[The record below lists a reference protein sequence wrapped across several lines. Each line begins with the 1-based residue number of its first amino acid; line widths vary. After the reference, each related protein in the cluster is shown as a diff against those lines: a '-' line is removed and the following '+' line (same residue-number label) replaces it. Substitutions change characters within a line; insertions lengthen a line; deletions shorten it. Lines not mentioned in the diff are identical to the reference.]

1 MDYLFLFNII
11 TAALHC
17 IQALLVRAL
26 SSTITQTKPTPF
38 GGVQFSVVKQ
48 VIGFDRNTSS
58 VSFVTKD
65 EGYYDVVN
73 LIVCFFFLSAMFQS
87 AAVSLDWRWLRFIEY
102 SFSASIMLVCIAL
115 EAGVRDLYTLRCMA
129 ALMWITQLLGLMAEF
144 ISHLSLRVREGIEW
158 HWAFPHTAAWVTCLA
173 AYAPAIDAFI
183 ENQDKAPDFVRW
195 MVYLEL
201 LLFMSFGAVQLYGLA
216 RKSLLLFMSF
226 GAVQLYG
233 LARKSLLESVV
244 VYVECHSH
252 GHLVEGADAAGLDS
266 IDRTCEYAYTTL
278 SLVAKTLLAWIV
290 LSPILAARA

>member
-1 MDYLFLFNII
+1 LKQSLLGHIIIIIIMDYLFLFSII
-11 TAALHC
+11 TAALHF

-26 SSTITQTKPTPF
+26 SATISQTKTTPF

-48 VIGFDRNTSS
+48 VIGYDQNTSS
-58 VSFVTKD
+58 ISFVTKD

-87 AAVSLDWRWLRFIEY
+87 AAVSLDWRWLRFVEY

-129 ALMWITQLLGLMAEF
+129 VLMWITQLLGLMAEF

-158 HWAFPHTAAWVTCLA
+158 HWVFPHTAAWVTCLA

-216 RKSLLLFMSF
+216 RKSMM
-226 GAVQLYG
+226 
-233 LARKSLLESVV
+233 ESVI

-266 IDRTCEYAYTTL
+266 IDTTCEYAYTTL
-278 SLVAKTLLAWIV
+278 SFVAKTLLAWIV
-290 LSPILAARA
+290 LSPILAAR

>member
-1 MDYLFLFNII
+1 MDYLFLFSII
-11 TAALHC
+11 TAALHF

-26 SSTITQTKPTPF
+26 SSTISQTKPTPF

-58 VSFVTKD
+58 ISFVTKD

-87 AAVSLDWRWLRFIEY
+87 AAVSLDWRWLRFVEY

-129 ALMWITQLLGLMAEF
+129 VLMWITQLLGLMAEF

-158 HWAFPHTAAWVTCLA
+158 HWVFPHTAAWVTCLA

-216 RKSLLLFMSF
+216 RKSMM
-226 GAVQLYG
+226 
-233 LARKSLLESVV
+233 ESVI
-244 VYVECHSH
+244 VYVECHTH
-252 GHLVEGADAAGLDS
+252 GHFVEGADAAGLDS
-266 IDRTCEYAYTTL
+266 IDKTCEYAYTTL
-278 SLVAKTLLAWIV
+278 SFVAKTLLAWIV
-290 LSPILAARA
+290 LSPILAAS

>member
-1 MDYLFLFNII
+1 MVDYLFLFNII
-11 TAALHC
+11 TSALHF

-26 SSTITQTKPTPF
+26 SATITQTKTTPF

-58 VSFVTKD
+58 ISFATKD
-65 EGYYDVVN
+65 EGSYDVVN
-73 LIVCFFFLSAMFQS
+73 LIVSFFFLSAIFQS

-115 EAGVRDLYTLRCMA
+115 ESGVRDLYTLRCMA
-129 ALMWITQLLGLMAEF
+129 VLMWITQLLGLMAEF

-158 HWAFPHTAAWVTCLA
+158 HWVLPHTAAWVTCLA

-201 LLFMSFGAVQLYGLA
+201 LLFMSFGVVQLYGLA
-216 RKSLLLFMSF
+216 RKSMM
-226 GAVQLYG
+226 
-233 LARKSLLESVV
+233 ESVI

-252 GHLVEGADAAGLDS
+252 GHLVEGADAAALDS

>member
-11 TAALHC
+11 TAALHF

-26 SSTITQTKPTPF
+26 SSTISQTKPTPF

-58 VSFVTKD
+58 ISFVTKD

-87 AAVSLDWRWLRFIEY
+87 AAVSLDWRWLRFVEY

-129 ALMWITQLLGLMAEF
+129 VLMWITQLLGLMAEF

-158 HWAFPHTAAWVTCLA
+158 HWVFPHTASWVTCLA

-216 RKSLLLFMSF
+216 RKSMM
-226 GAVQLYG
+226 
-233 LARKSLLESVV
+233 ESVI

-266 IDRTCEYAYTTL
+266 IDKTCEYAYTTL

>member
-158 HWAFPHTAAWVTCLA
+158 HWALPHAAAWVTCLA

-195 MVYLEL
+195 MVYLE
-201 LLFMSFGAVQLYGLA
+201 
-216 RKSLLLFMSF
+216 LLLFMSF

-290 LSPILAARA
+290 LSPMLAARA

>member
-1 MDYLFLFNII
+1 MDYLFLFSII
-11 TAALHC
+11 TAALHF

-26 SSTITQTKPTPF
+26 SATISQTKTTPF

-58 VSFVTKD
+58 ISFVTKD

-87 AAVSLDWRWLRFIEY
+87 AAVSLDWRWLRFVEY

-115 EAGVRDLYTLRCMA
+115 EAGVRDLYTLRCMGV
-129 ALMWITQLLGLMAEF
+129 LMWITQLLGLMAEF

-158 HWAFPHTAAWVTCLA
+158 HWVFPHTAAWVTCLA

-216 RKSLLLFMSF
+216 RKSMM
-226 GAVQLYG
+226 
-233 LARKSLLESVV
+233 ESVI
-244 VYVECHSH
+244 VYVECHTH
-252 GHLVEGADAAGLDS
+252 GHFVEGADAAGLDS
-266 IDRTCEYAYTTL
+266 IDKTCEYAYTTL
-278 SLVAKTLLAWIV
+278 SFVAKTLLAWIV
-290 LSPILAARA
+290 LSPILAAS

>member
-1 MDYLFLFNII
+1 MDYLFLFSII
-11 TAALHC
+11 TAALHF

-26 SSTITQTKPTPF
+26 SATISQTKTTPF

-48 VIGFDRNTSS
+48 VIGYDQNTSS
-58 VSFVTKD
+58 ISFVTKD

-87 AAVSLDWRWLRFIEY
+87 AAVSLDWRWLRFVEY

-129 ALMWITQLLGLMAEF
+129 VLMWITQLLGLMAEF

-158 HWAFPHTAAWVTCLA
+158 HWVFPHTAAWVTCLA

-216 RKSLLLFMSF
+216 RKSMM
-226 GAVQLYG
+226 
-233 LARKSLLESVV
+233 ESVI

-266 IDRTCEYAYTTL
+266 IDTTCEYAYTTL
-278 SLVAKTLLAWIV
+278 SFVAKTLLAWIV
-290 LSPILAARA
+290 LSPILAAR